1 MAGRRREEP
10 EVRGRGG
17 DREGPPSLI
26 AFCAPP
32 SDGTGGAALDLRRRR
47 LLQGAQPGVLPVQ
60 GKAARCRTAVPVGRC
75 CGTFGAAVS
84 PRHGAGLRCPDGA
97 ARDSLGTG
105 IAALS
110 KLYVSKRPIV
120 TSLQRI
126 VLYFVGFRCD
136 QSRSPKLG
144 KLN

>member
-60 GKAARCRTAVPVGRC
+60 GKAARCRTAVPVGRP
-75 CGTFGAAVS
+75 AAVS

-136 QSRSPKLG
+136 QSRIPKLG